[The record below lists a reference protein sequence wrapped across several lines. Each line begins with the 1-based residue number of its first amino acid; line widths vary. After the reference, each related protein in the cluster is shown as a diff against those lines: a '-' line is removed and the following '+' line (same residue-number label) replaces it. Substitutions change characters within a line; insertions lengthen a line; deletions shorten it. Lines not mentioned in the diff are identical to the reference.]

1 MIDKN
6 SESKWGIGHGPSWGE
21 ILPSRKHQPYPRSV
35 DHDRITKARQAAE
48 ALFTSKPPVSRSGST
63 VDVVDETARKPRV
76 LPIISRSAP
85 ILSDEPETSIIA
97 APPPSEIPRS
107 QFARI
112 RAWVKYGLTV
122 AQVAQVYGVS
132 VAEIERLLRHT

>member
-1 MIDKN
+1 
-6 SESKWGIGHGPSWGE
+6 
-21 ILPSRKHQPYPRSV
+21 LLSRKHQPHLRSV

-48 ALFTSKPPVSRSGST
+48 ALFTSKPPVSRPSGST
-63 VDVVDETARKPRV
+63 VDPVGEIARKPRV
-76 LPIISRSAP
+76 LPIISPAAP

-97 APPPSEIPRS
+97 APPPSEIPRT

-122 AQVAQVYGVS
+122 AQVAQVCGVS